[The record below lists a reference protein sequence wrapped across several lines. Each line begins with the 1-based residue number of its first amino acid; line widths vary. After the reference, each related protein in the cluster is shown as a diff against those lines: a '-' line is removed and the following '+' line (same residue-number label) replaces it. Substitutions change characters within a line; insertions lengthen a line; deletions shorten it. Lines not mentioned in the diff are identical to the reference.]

1 MCLDSR
7 FLHTSLY
14 WGLHC
19 LHCYTVMEA
28 LELVKAWECT
38 NYIKSVLSLAG
49 AQPLETRSQRP
60 GLQETTATGTW
71 KVGHLFN
78 HKLTGTSDY
87 IDLTST
93 GVCLI
98 WRYNWTFPYKSIY
111 LYECIELKILL
122 QSMQCKMKLKWLHI
136 FNMPKE
142 TKRLLFSCVRGFYL
156 IWGCRWNWKS
166 VLRVCDRVQ
175 EWNGSSS

>member
-1 MCLDSR
+1 
-7 FLHTSLY
+7 
-14 WGLHC
+14 
-19 LHCYTVMEA
+19 MEA
-28 LELVKAWECT
+28 LELVEAWECH
-38 NYIKSVLSLAG
+38 IKSVLYFSCWC
-49 AQPLETRSQRP
+49 
-60 GLQETTATGTW
+60 TATWNMLSKTRPTRDNRYR
-71 KVGHLFN
+71 HLESRSPN

-87 IDLTST
+87 IDLAST

-142 TKRLLFSCVRGFYL
+142 TKRLLFSCARGFYL

-166 VLRVCDRVQ
+166 VLRVCDQAR